1 MKLAHAISITMGFS
15 AGCLIAGTT
24 IKQPILRNIGE
35 VAGLGSIAATVLLK
49 QQHIDI
55 DKQNE
60 LDKQQLV
67 NQFQKNNTHL
77 QTQLVQTQKEL
88 AKILHKVQTQDTRHR
103 LYISNIQKL
112 QHQQKLISGTVINLE
127 HELAKQDKAQTLAP
141 STSKSNISTHNTS
154 KFPIKAINQSTE
166 PVTRVYI
173 DGNNLYFGAEA
184 LQIEI
189 DYDAL
194 RAELSQ
200 TASRTTFKY
209 YTGIHAAMSE
219 TQKGF
224 ISYLESLR
232 YEIIGLP
239 ILRRPDNKFKTVGD
253 DIKIAVDILKEVKD
267 NDIVILISGDGDFI
281 PVIEEIQRRNVKV
294 IVVAKKSMLSEQL
307 QQIANQVIFLD
318 DIQYNIA
325 KYSKLNVA

>member
-49 QQHIDI
+49 QHPYI
-55 DKQNE
+55 DKQA
-60 LDKQQLV
+60 LV
-67 NQFQKNNTHL
+67 NQFEKDKTHL

-88 AKILHKVQTQDTRHR
+88 EKIQKKVQTQDTRHR

-127 HELAKQDKAQTLAP
+127 HELAKQDQVQTLAP
-141 STSKSNISTHNTS
+141 STRKSNILVNNTS

-173 DGNNLYFGAEA
+173 DGNNLYFGADA

-209 YTGIHAAMSE
+209 YTGIHPAMSE
-219 TQKGF
+219 AQQGF

-239 ILRRPDNKFKTVGD
+239 ILPRPDNKFKTVGD
-253 DIKIAVDILKEVKD
+253 DIKIAVDILKEIKD
-267 NDIVILISGDGDFI
+267 NDKVILISGDGDFI
-281 PVIEEIQRRNVKV
+281 PVIEEVQRRGVKV
-294 IVVAKKSMLSEQL
+294 TIVAKKSMLSEQL
-307 QQIANQVIFLD
+307 QQIANEVIFLD

-325 KYSKLNVA
+325 KYRKLNIA